1 VLFLLRQLPAFS
13 ADLNMGGQPSKV
25 SQSQLADEKL
35 IIERLRALQTKESS
49 SADSEYVC
57 IGNEKQRQYASSSA
71 GLSISAIKHWE
82 HELLQDP
89 KNRYARSPLLACPKL
104 SISMLTHG

>member
-1 VLFLLRQLPAFS
+1 
-13 ADLNMGGQPSKV
+13 MGGNQSKV

-35 IIERLRALQTKESS
+35 IVERFQALQTKESS

-57 IGNEKQRQYASSSA
+57 IDGYEKRHQYASSSA
-71 GLSISAIKHWE
+71 GLSISTIKHWE

-89 KNRYARSPLLACPKL
+89 KNRYARLF
-104 SISMLTHG
+104 H